1 MSVKKKV
8 DLREP
13 RMLKATNDVMRNY
26 IIEVVESQNP
36 NEAKFQVSRK
46 NRGGKDFYIVVI
58 TKDWSAN
65 PTCTCP
71 DATSRPELNGYCKHT
86 IGTMML
92 HEEYK
97 FQLMELFIME

>member
-1 MSVKKKV
+1 MSTKKV

-13 RMLKATNDVMRNY
+13 RMIRATNDVMKNY
-26 IIEVVESQNP
+26 RVEALESQNP
-36 NEAKFQVSRK
+36 NEAKFHVSRK
-46 NRGGKDFYIVVI
+46 NRGTKDPYLVVI
-58 TKDWSAN
+58 IKDWSAN

-86 IGTMML
+86 IATMMMN
-92 HEEYK
+92 EDYK